1 MSSPYESLSIV
12 LLEAWAVGKPVLV
25 NGRCDVLVGQ
35 CRRSNGGVWY
45 TNPEEFQVAI
55 ETINESVRNQLGRQG
70 KLFVERNYIWTKIE
84 EKYLKLLE

>member
-1 MSSPYESLSIV
+1 

-45 TNPEEFQVAI
+45 TNPEEFAVAI
-55 ETINESVRNQLGRQG
+55 ETMDESVKNQLGKQG
-70 KLFVERNYIWTKIE
+70 KLFVEKNYTWIKIE
-84 EKYLKLLE
+84 QDYLHSLSLQK